1 MEILF
6 ISLLILFL
14 AVFLSLKRPK
24 INSDTDLVSQLQTE
38 NEQLKIALAV
48 AQQNLKNAQSEAT
61 RITDLIKEE
70 RQDLEFKLL
79 GRINK
84 LEQEKQEILDV
95 LNQEK
100 LKNSSISAKLLS
112 EKEKLEEQRHYI
124 DNLQQRFKVEFE
136 NIANQI
142 LKQKTSEFTEVNK
155 TNLDILLNP
164 LKENIKAFEQKIEQS
179 YKIESAERFTLKGA
193 IDELVKQTK
202 LIQDDAN
209 NLTKAL
215 KGDNKKQGNW
225 GEMVLDRL
233 LEGSGLIDGVNYF
246 KQGSF
251 KTEEGSR
258 LLPDVILHLPE
269 QKHIVID
276 SKVSL
281 VAYDRLI
288 NAEDDEKEGYL
299 KQHIA
304 SIKNH
309 ILGLSSKNY
318 HDLYQIN
325 SPEFVLLF
333 VPIESSFAI
342 AVQTDRD
349 LFDFAWSRKV
359 VIVTPST
366 LLATLK
372 TVASIWKQEQQT
384 KNALEIASKAGAL
397 YDKFVG
403 FINDMNRIGENIE
416 KSQKA
421 YSDAMNKLSNGTG
434 NLVSRAENIRK
445 LGAKTSKMID
455 PKYLE
460 D

>member
-1 MEILF
+1 MELLLIVSLCILCLSIFLF
-6 ISLLILFL
+6 IKKPKTDSDKAELLI
-14 AVFLSLKRPK
+14 
-24 INSDTDLVSQLQTE
+24 E
-38 NEQLKIALAV
+38 NEKLKIALAV
-48 AQQNLKNAQSEAT
+48 AEQNLKNAQSEALS
-61 RITDLIKEE
+61 IHNLIKEE
-70 RQDLEFKLL
+70 KQDLEFKLL
-79 GRINK
+79 GRINRLEEEK
-84 LEQEKQEILDV
+84 LEISAF

-100 LKNSSISAKLLS
+100 QRNSSMSANLTA
-112 EKEKLEEQRHYI
+112 EKEKIEEQKQYI
-124 DNLQQRFKVEFE
+124 DNLHQKFKIEFE

-233 LEGSGLIDGVNYF
+233 LEGSGLLEGVNYN

-251 KTEEGSR
+251 LSEEGIR
-258 LLPDVILHLPE
+258 LLPDVILNLPE
-269 QKHIVID
+269 NKHIVID

-281 VAYDRLI
+281 IAYERLM
-288 NAEDDEKEGYL
+288 NAEEEEREGYL
-299 KQHIA
+299 KQHIS

-309 ILGLSSKNY
+309 IQGLGSKNY

-342 AVQTDRD
+342 AVQADRD
-349 LFDFAWSRKV
+349 LFDFAWNRKV

-384 KNALEIASKAGAL
+384 RNAIEIATKAGAL

-403 FINDMNRIGENIE
+403 FVNDMSKIGDSID

-421 YSDAMNKLSNGTG
+421 YTDAMNKLTSGTG

-445 LGAKTSKMID
+445 LGAKTSKLID
-455 PKYLE
+455 DKLLE

>member
-1 MEILF
+1 MELLLIVSLCILCLSIFLF
-6 ISLLILFL
+6 IKKPKTASDKTELLI
-14 AVFLSLKRPK
+14 
-24 INSDTDLVSQLQTE
+24 E
-38 NEQLKIALAV
+38 NEKLKISLAV
-48 AQQNLKNAQSEAT
+48 AEQNLKNAQSEALA
-61 RITDLIKEE
+61 IHNLIKEE
-70 RQDLEFKLL
+70 KQDLEFKLL
-79 GRINK
+79 GRINRLEEEK
-84 LEQEKQEILDV
+84 LEISAF

-100 LKNSSISAKLLS
+100 QRNSSMSANLIA
-112 EKEKLEEQRHYI
+112 EKEKIEEQKQYI
-124 DNLQQRFKVEFE
+124 DNLQQKFKIEFE

-233 LEGSGLIDGVNYF
+233 LEGSGLLEGVNYN

-251 KTEEGSR
+251 LSEEGIR
-258 LLPDVILHLPE
+258 LLPDVILNLPE
-269 QKHIVID
+269 NKHIVID

-281 VAYDRLI
+281 IAYERLM
-288 NAEDDEKEGYL
+288 NAEEEEREGYL
-299 KQHIA
+299 KQHIS

-309 ILGLSSKNY
+309 IQGLGSKNY

-342 AVQTDRD
+342 AVQADRD

-384 KNALEIASKAGAL
+384 RNAIEIATKAGAL

-403 FINDMNRIGENIE
+403 FVNDMSKIGDSID

-421 YSDAMNKLSNGTG
+421 YTDAMNKLTSGTG

-445 LGAKTSKMID
+445 LGAKTSKLID
-455 PKYLE
+455 DKLLE